1 MMGRCHGVG
10 RLELVVV
17 EVLIVLALIALNG
30 VLALSELAIVS
41 ARRARLKTMAAKGN
55 RGASAALLL
64 AKNPGR
70 FLSSVQI
77 GITLVGILAGAFGGA
92 TLAERCAGWLIG
104 LGLGAEL
111 AKTVA
116 FTLIVA
122 AITYLSLIMGEL
134 VPKQIALRSAEKVAA
149 RVARPMLWLAR
160 VTSPLVSLLDLS
172 SQFTLRLFGHGAEPE
187 PQVTE
192 EEINTLVAEAA
203 STGVVEPAEHAMIA
217 SVMRLGDRP
226 VRAVMTHRR
235 EVQWL
240 DLDAD
245 EATKRATLLTAQH
258 SRLPVAH
265 GNIDE
270 VIGVVV
276 LKEVLDALLEG
287 RAIDWNGLVRKAP
300 VIHENIDALDAIE
313 MFKGSK
319 AHLALV
325 VDEYGTFEGVVT
337 TGDIL
342 ASIAGQFHEG
352 GGGPTPGAAQRED
365 GSWLID
371 GAMPVDEMAALLG
384 LSLPTPRDY
393 DTAAGLVLDQLRRLP
408 KTGES
413 FTALGWRFEVVDL
426 DGRRIDKIL
435 ATRLP
440 AEEE

>member
-1 MMGRCHGVG
+1 
-10 RLELVVV
+10 LVFV

-55 RGASAALLL
+55 RGAAAALLL

-77 GITLVGILAGAFGGA
+77 GITLVGILAGAFSGA
-92 TLAERCAGWLIG
+92 TLAMRLAVYLAG
-104 LGLGAEL
+104 LGLGYEL
-111 AKTVA
+111 ADTIS
-116 FTLIVA
+116 FTLVVA
-122 AITYLSLIMGEL
+122 VTTYLSLILGEL
-134 VPKQIALRSAEKVAA
+134 VPKQIALRDAEAVAV
-149 RVARPMLWLAR
+149 RVARPMMWVAR
-160 VTSPLVSLLDLS
+160 IASPLVTLLDLS
-172 SQFTLRLFGHGAEPE
+172 SQIMLRLFGQGGGPE
-187 PQVTE
+187 QKVTE

-235 EVQWL
+235 DVHWL

-245 EATKRATLLTAQH
+245 EAAKRATLLLSHH

-265 GNIDE
+265 GNVDE
-270 VIGVVV
+270 VIGVID
-276 LKEVLDALLEG
+276 LKEVFDALLNN
-287 RAIDWNGLVRKAP
+287 RPIDWDGLVRKAP
-300 VIHENIDALDAIE
+300 VVHENIAALDAIE
-313 MFKGSK
+313 IFKSSK

-325 VDEYGTFEGVVT
+325 VDEYGTFEGEDS

-342 ASIAGQFHEG
+342 ASIAGQFHDG
-352 GGGPTPGAAQRED
+352 GSDLAPGATQRSD
-365 GSWLID
+365 GSWLVD

-384 LSLPTPRDY
+384 VGLPASRDY
-393 DTAAGLVLDQLRRLP
+393 DTAAGLVLNELRRLP

-413 FTALGWRFEVVDL
+413 FNAYGWHFEVMDL

-435 ATRLP
+435 MTKLP
-440 AEEE
+440 SEE

>member
-1 MMGRCHGVG
+1 M
-10 RLELVVV
+10 VVV

-41 ARRARLKTMAAKGN
+41 ARRARLKAMAAKGN

-77 GITLVGILAGAFGGA
+77 GITLVGILAGAFSGA
-92 TLAERCAGWLIG
+92 TLAERFAGFLVTKG
-104 LGLGAEL
+104 LGIEL
-111 AKTVA
+111 ADTVA
-116 FTLIVA
+116 FVLVVA
-122 AITYLSLIMGEL
+122 VTTYLSLIMGEL
-134 VPKQIALRSAEKVAA
+134 VPKQIALRNAEGVAA
-149 RVARPMLWLAR
+149 RVARPMMMLAR
-160 VTSPLVSLLDLS
+160 IASPLVTLLDLS
-172 SQFTLRLFGHGAEPE
+172 SQAMLRLFGQRGEPE
-187 PQVTE
+187 QQVTE

-235 EVQWL
+235 DVHWL

-245 EATKRATLLTAQH
+245 EAAKRKTLLEAHH

-265 GNIDE
+265 GTIDE
-270 VIGVVV
+270 VIGVLD
-276 LKEVLDALLEG
+276 LKEVLDACLEN
-287 RAIDWNGLVRKAP
+287 RPIDWNALIRKAP
-300 VIHENIDALDAIE
+300 VVHENIDALDAIE
-313 MFKGSK
+313 IFKSSK

-325 VDEYGTFEGVVT
+325 VDEYGTFEGLVT

-352 GGGPTPGAAQRED
+352 GDEASPGATPRAD
-365 GSWLID
+365 GSWLVD
-371 GAMPVDEMAALLG
+371 GAMPVDEMAALLH
-384 LSLPTPRDY
+384 LSLPAPRDY
-393 DTAAGLVLDQLRRLP
+393 DTAAGLALDQLRRLP
-408 KTGES
+408 KTGET
-413 FTALGWRFEVVDL
+413 FTAYGWRFEIVDL

-440 AEEE
+440 AEE

>member
-1 MMGRCHGVG
+1 
-10 RLELVVV
+10 LVVL

-92 TLAERCAGWLIG
+92 TLAERCAAWLIG
-104 LGLGAEL
+104 FGLGAEL
-111 AKTVA
+111 ADTVA
-116 FTLIVA
+116 FMLIVA

-134 VPKQIALRSAEKVAA
+134 VPKQIALRNAEKVAA

-160 VTSPLVSLLDLS
+160 ITSPLVSLLDLS
-172 SQFTLRLFGHGAEPE
+172 SQLMLRLFGHGGEPE
-187 PQVTE
+187 PQVTQ
-192 EEINTLVAEAA
+192 EEISTLVAEAA

-235 EVQWL
+235 DVHWL

-245 EATKRATLLTAQH
+245 DAAKRATLLEARH

-265 GNIDE
+265 GNVDE
-270 VIGVVV
+270 VIGVIV
-276 LKEVLDALLEG
+276 LKEVLDALLES
-287 RAIDWNGLVRKAP
+287 RAIDWNGLIRKAP

-313 MFKGSK
+313 IFKGSK

-352 GGGPTPGAAQRED
+352 GDRVAPGATQRAD

-384 LSLPTPRDY
+384 LALPASRDY
-393 DTAAGLVLDQLRRLP
+393 DTAAGLVLDRLRHLP
-408 KTGES
+408 RTGES
-413 FTALGWRFEVVDL
+413 FTALGWRFEVIDL

-435 ATRLP
+435 MTKLP
-440 AEEE
+440 AEE